1 MTPHFVSFCTDGKVY
16 VSSDLDKA
24 LAVANV
30 SKVHEIVD
38 VGRTAQLVVTYS
50 GTGSPYTITAA
61 SVADASVATVKV
73 RK

>member
-1 MTPHFVSFCTDGKVY
+1 MSPHYVSFCTDGKVY
-16 VSSDLDKA
+16 VSSDIDKA

-38 VGRTAQLVVTYS
+38 VGRTAQLIVTYS
-50 GTGSPYTITAA
+50 GTGSPYTVTGA
-61 SVADASVATVKV
+61 SVSDASSATVKV